1 MQDKLFS
8 LPVVT
13 QISPYLSQRQVGEL
27 PTIVISHP
35 KVRAAITLQGAH
47 LLAWQ
52 PSGEKP
58 VLWLSDKSLFSPGK
72 AIRGG
77 VPICWPWFGPAG
89 EPAHGFA
96 RIQTWKLTAHDE
108 NEDGVMLTLV
118 LESNAQTLKLWP
130 HEFTL
135 IARFRLGQHCEIE
148 LEAHGDFEATAALHS
163 YFTVSDINGVEV
175 SGLGNS
181 YIDKVN
187 NGEVASSDGKQRY
200 PGRIDRIFTAAEDC
214 SVINDTAG
222 ERQIEVYHHHHSDVV
237 TWNPGVEL
245 SCSMSDM
252 ANEGYRTM
260 VCVETARIS
269 KPLRSAGE
277 KPARLATTFRLKKKV
292 AASDKVN
299 G

>member
-8 LPVVT
+8 LPVIT

-27 PTIVISHP
+27 PAIIVSHP

-47 LLAWQ
+47 LIAWQ
-52 PSGEKP
+52 PSGEQP

-96 RIQTWKLTAHDE
+96 RNQPWTLSAHDE

-118 LESNAQTLKLWP
+118 LESNPQTLKLWP

-163 YFTVSDINGVEV
+163 YFTVSDISGIEV
-175 SGLGNS
+175 SGLGET

-187 NGEVASSDGKQRY
+187 QGEIGSSNGRQRY

-214 SVINDTAG
+214 SVINDPASQ
-222 ERQIEVYHHHHSDVV
+222 RQIEVYHHHHSDVV

-245 SCSMSDM
+245 SSSMADM
-252 ANEGYRTM
+252 PNEGYKTM
-260 VCVETARIS
+260 VCVETARIN

-277 KPARLATTFRLKKKV
+277 KPARLATTFRLKKKLSGDAV
-292 AASDKVN
+292 KA
-299 G
+299 

>member
-27 PTIVISHP
+27 PAIIVSHP
-35 KVRAAITLQGAH
+35 KVRAALTLQGAH
-47 LLAWQ
+47 LIAWQ
-52 PSGEKP
+52 PSGEQP
-58 VLWLSDKSLFSPGK
+58 VLWLSDKSQFAAGK

-96 RIQTWKLTAHDE
+96 RNQPWTLSAHDE

-163 YFTVSDINGVEV
+163 YFTVSDISGVEV

-187 NGEVASSDGKQRY
+187 QGEIGSSDGKQRY

-214 SVINDTAG
+214 SVINDPAAQ
-222 ERQIEVYHHHHSDVV
+222 RQIEVYHHHHSDVV

-245 SCSMSDM
+245 SCSMADM
-252 ANEGYRTM
+252 PNEGYKTM
-260 VCVETARIS
+260 VCVETARIN

-292 AASDKVN
+292 SGEAVKA
-299 G
+299 

>member
-1 MQDKLFS
+1 KLFS

-27 PTIVISHP
+27 PAIIVSHP
-35 KVRAAITLQGAH
+35 KVRAALTLQGAH
-47 LLAWQ
+47 LIAWQ
-52 PSGEKP
+52 PSGEQP
-58 VLWLSDKSLFSPGK
+58 VLWLSDKSQFAAGK

-96 RIQTWKLTAHDE
+96 RNQPWTLSAHDE

-163 YFTVSDINGVEV
+163 YFTVSDISGVEV

-187 NGEVASSDGKQRY
+187 QGEIGSSDGKQRY

-214 SVINDTAG
+214 SVINDPAAQ
-222 ERQIEVYHHHHSDVV
+222 RQIEVYHHHHSDVV

-245 SCSMSDM
+245 SCSMADM
-252 ANEGYRTM
+252 PNEGYKTM
-260 VCVETARIS
+260 VCVETARIN

-292 AASDKVN
+292 SGEAVKA
-299 G
+299 

>member
-27 PTIVISHP
+27 PAIIVSHP
-35 KVRAAITLQGAH
+35 KVRAALTLQGAH
-47 LLAWQ
+47 LIAWQ
-52 PSGEKP
+52 PSGEQP
-58 VLWLSDKSLFSPGK
+58 VLWLSDKSQFAAGK

-96 RIQTWKLTAHDE
+96 RNQPWTLSAHDE

-163 YFTVSDINGVEV
+163 YFTVSDISGVEV

-187 NGEVASSDGKQRY
+187 QGEIGSSDGKQRY

-214 SVINDTAG
+214 SVINDPAAQ
-222 ERQIEVYHHHHSDVV
+222 RQIEVYHHHHSDVV

-245 SCSMSDM
+245 SCSMADM
-252 ANEGYRTM
+252 PNEGYKTM
-260 VCVETARIS
+260 VCVETARIN

-277 KPARLATTFRLKKKV
+277 KPARLATTFRLKKKISGEAV
-292 AASDKVN
+292 KA
-299 G
+299 

>member
-27 PTIVISHP
+27 PAIIVSHP
-35 KVRAAITLQGAH
+35 KVRAALTLQGAH
-47 LLAWQ
+47 LIAWQ
-52 PSGEKP
+52 PSGEQP
-58 VLWLSDKSLFSPGK
+58 VLWLSDKSQFAAGK

-96 RIQTWKLTAHDE
+96 RNQPWTLSAHDE

-118 LESNAQTLKLWP
+118 LESIAQTLKLWP

-163 YFTVSDINGVEV
+163 YFTVSDISGVEV

-187 NGEVASSDGKQRY
+187 QGEIGSSDGKQRY

-214 SVINDTAG
+214 SVINDPAAQ
-222 ERQIEVYHHHHSDVV
+222 RQIEVYHHHHSDVV

-245 SCSMSDM
+245 SCSMADM
-252 ANEGYRTM
+252 PNEGYKTM
-260 VCVETARIS
+260 VCVETARIN

-292 AASDKVN
+292 SGEAVKA
-299 G
+299 

>member
-27 PTIVISHP
+27 PTIVVSHP

-47 LLAWQ
+47 LIAWQ
-52 PSGEKP
+52 PSGEQP
-58 VLWLSDKSLFSPGK
+58 VLWLSDKSLFAPGK

-96 RIQTWKLTAHDE
+96 RTQPWTLSAHDE

-163 YFTVSDINGVEV
+163 YFTVSDISGVEV

-214 SVINDTAG
+214 SVINDTVG
-222 ERQIEVYHHHHSDVV
+222 QRQIEVYHHHHSDVV

-245 SCSMSDM
+245 SCSMADM
-252 ANEGYRTM
+252 ANEGYKTM
-260 VCVETARIS
+260 VCVETARIN

-277 KPARLATTFRLKKKV
+277 KPARLATTFRLKKK
-292 AASDKVN
+292 AAAGGPVN

>member
-8 LPVVT
+8 LPVIT

-27 PTIVISHP
+27 PAIIVSHP

-47 LLAWQ
+47 LIAWQ
-52 PSGEKP
+52 PSGEQP

-96 RIQTWKLTAHDE
+96 RNQPWTLSAHDE

-118 LESNAQTLKLWP
+118 LESNPQTLKLWP

-163 YFTVSDINGVEV
+163 YFTVSDISGIEV
-175 SGLGNS
+175 SGLGET

-187 NGEVASSDGKQRY
+187 QGEIGSSNGRQRY

-214 SVINDTAG
+214 SVINDPAAQ
-222 ERQIEVYHHHHSDVV
+222 RQIEVYHHHHSDVV

-245 SCSMSDM
+245 SCSMADM
-252 ANEGYRTM
+252 PNEGYKTM
-260 VCVETARIS
+260 VCVETARIN

-277 KPARLATTFRLKKKV
+277 KPARLATTFRLKKKLSGDAV
-292 AASDKVN
+292 KA
-299 G
+299 